1 MKISLEFTSMRDLL
15 TSFPKFAELIGGDGS
30 SEERFAAALA
40 DDVKPLVINVTLTDG
55 KPITEDEKEA
65 IKGAIVE
72 SLKPTRSSE
81 QGAPKTD
88 EGVPFDETPQES
100 ASKQEAAQEPPKKA
114 KTSKS
119 KAENEKPASEPAA
132 KPDVPAPK
140 ETEVRKVFNALI
152 QGGKRDK
159 LKEILES
166 FGASNFSSL
175 KTEHYAA
182 AIQKAQAELG
192 EVQP

>member
-15 TSFPKFAELIGGDGS
+15 TSFPKFAELIGGEGS
-30 SEERFAAALA
+30 RDERFAAALA
-40 DDVKPLVINVTLTDG
+40 DDAKPLVINVTPTDG
-55 KPITEDEKEA
+55 KPFTEEEKEA
-65 IKGAIVE
+65 VKGAIVE
-72 SLKPTRSSE
+72 GLKPTRSSE
-81 QGAPKTD
+81 QKAD
-88 EGVPFDETPQES
+88 EGVPFDETPQEP
-100 ASKQEAAQEPPKKA
+100 ASEPEAVQEPPKKA
-114 KTSKS
+114 KASKS
-119 KAENEKPASEPAA
+119 KAEKEKPASEPAA
-132 KPDVPAPK
+132 KPDAPAPK

-175 KTEHYAA
+175 KKEHYAA

-192 EVQP
+192 EV

>member
-15 TSFPKFAELIGGDGS
+15 TSFPKFAELIGGEGS

-40 DDVKPLVINVTLTDG
+40 DDAKPLVINVTPTDG
-55 KPITEDEKEA
+55 KPFTEEKEA
-65 IKGAIVE
+65 VKGAIVE
-72 SLKPTRSSE
+72 VLKPTRSTE
-81 QGAPKTD
+81 QEAPKTD

-100 ASKQEAAQEPPKKA
+100 TSKPETAQEPPKKA
-114 KTSKS
+114 KASKS
-119 KAENEKPASEPAA
+119 KAEKEKPASEPAA
-132 KPDVPAPK
+132 KPDAPAPK

-152 QGGKRDK
+152 QSGKRDK

-166 FGASNFSSL
+166 FEASNFSSL
-175 KTEHYAA
+175 KPEHYAA

-192 EVQP
+192 EV